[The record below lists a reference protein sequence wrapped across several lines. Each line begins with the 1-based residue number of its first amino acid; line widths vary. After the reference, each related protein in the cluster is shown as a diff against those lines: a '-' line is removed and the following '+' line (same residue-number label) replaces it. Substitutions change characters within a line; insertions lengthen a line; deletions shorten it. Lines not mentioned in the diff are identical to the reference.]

1 MTNIGNVENIPVLK
15 LIFEIIFL
23 QDHTLRV
30 LRLDDHIAVY
40 TLHGHCSPVTS
51 AFIDTAETSCAGSGS
66 QNGMLCVWDLFTG
79 ACVYSIQAHD
89 GAVLSLTY
97 SPSYVVSMGG
107 DDKLCVWERVQGHL
121 INSITLVSLY
131 FKQKKLLLST
141 SNRSHQT
148 CLEFSGPDFKF

>member
-1 MTNIGNVENIPVLK
+1 MLVVFLK
-15 LIFEIIFL
+15 DSVS

-30 LRLDDHIAVY
+30 LRLDDQMAVY

-51 AFIDTAETSCAGSGS
+51 AFIDAIDPSCAGSGS

-79 ACVYSIQAHD
+79 ACMYSIQAHD

-121 INSITLVSLY
+121 INSISLVSLFHWPNIY
-131 FKQKKLLLST
+131 FDFLSEAIT
-141 SNRSHQT
+141 AE
-148 CLEFSGPDFKF
+148 CDFMFT

>member
-1 MTNIGNVENIPVLK
+1 M
-15 LIFEIIFL
+15 FL

-30 LRLDDHIAVY
+30 LRLDDHIPVY

-51 AFIDTAETSCAGSGS
+51 AFIDSSETSCAGSGS

-121 INSITLVSLY
+121 INSISLVSFTYTNISQPL
-131 FKQKKLLLST
+131 FRFQHTIWEKKISDPSSLSKLLKNCTFLW
-141 SNRSHQT
+141 
-148 CLEFSGPDFKF
+148 EFCIQKVQS